1 MVEATTGF
9 RLDPTFILDVYKV
22 FWHLDMLGMG
32 IWDHPYHCTPLQV
45 TGGFFRVLGVNLSPC
60 NVVM

>member
-1 MVEATTGF
+1 MVEATNGF

-32 IWDHPYHCTPLQV
+32 IWDHPYTVPHLCRSGVDL
-45 TGGFFRVLGVNLSPC
+45 GF
-60 NVVM
+60 